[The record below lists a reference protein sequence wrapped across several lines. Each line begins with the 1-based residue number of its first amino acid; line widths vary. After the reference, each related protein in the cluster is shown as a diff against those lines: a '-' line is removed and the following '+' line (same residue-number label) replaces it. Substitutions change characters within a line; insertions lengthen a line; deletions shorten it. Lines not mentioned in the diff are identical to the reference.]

1 MGELTADQ
9 VSRILGSLEAP
20 QVLAAIADVASALLG
35 PCSTEVLSFSI
46 EDRAQMVRFG
56 RHGDDGT
63 PLPAGDGIRLERS
76 SGPTTL
82 ESGAPG
88 WESRIPLETLDGPA
102 GVLRITTETEPG
114 DPGFAARAESLANA
128 VALAV
133 RNTSTFEDT
142 KRLTFTDDLTA
153 LYNSRFMALY
163 LDRELK
169 RCRRTRSS
177 LCLLFMD
184 LDGFKS
190 VNDTHG
196 HLAGSKTLVEIGAVL
211 EHTVRDADV
220 LIRYG
225 GDEFVIICPE
235 TPLAG
240 GLVIGERI
248 RRIIERTRFLE
259 SMGIEARVSASI
271 GIAAYP
277 ESADDVRGL
286 ISSADR
292 AMYEAK
298 ALGKNRIV
306 AASPLPS
313 PESLKRR

>member
-1 MGELTADQ
+1 M
-9 VSRILGSLEAP
+9 LEATA
-20 QVLAAIADVASALLG
+20 QAAQALLG
-35 PCSTEVLSFSI
+35 PCSAEIFSFWV
-46 EDRAQMVRFG
+46 EDRTRVVRFG
-56 RHGDDGT
+56 THGDDGG
-63 PLPAGDGIRLERS
+63 PLPAANGIGHEREF
-76 SGPTTL
+76 GPTNP
-82 ESGAPG
+82 ESGVPG
-88 WESRIPLETLDGPA
+88 WEIRIPLDASDGLA
-102 GVLRITTETEPG
+102 GVLRLTLDAEPL
-114 DPGFAARAESLANA
+114 DPRGAMARAEALAGA

-133 RNTSTFEDT
+133 RNTATFEAT

-169 RCRRTRSS
+169 RCRRTRAS

-184 LDGFKS
+184 LDGFKN

-196 HLAGSKTLVEIGAVL
+196 HLAGSKTLVEIGSVL

-225 GDEFVIICPE
+225 GDEFVILCPE

-240 GLVIGERI
+240 GMVIGERI
-248 RRIIERTRFLE
+248 RKIIEGTRFLE
-259 SMGIEARVSASI
+259 CQGIEARVSASI